1 VTLDAAISAVNYS
14 FRKLRKSLD
23 QQDAVEISQRRRGK
37 ARKKARRCAPLN
49 LLEIAYLICTA
60 GMKRAKRKALTIVE
74 MNCYR
79 RTYAERQYM
88 NMKAQDAMFEPDLL
102 RTFVMV
108 AECGGFSRAAERL
121 NSTQSTVSHQ
131 IKRLEAQAAR
141 TFLNRTT
148 RSISL
153 TEDGEIL
160 IDYARKFLR
169 LADDAKQHFN
179 SPRLE
184 GHVRLAASDDFATYS
199 LPEILG
205 RFKRVH
211 PEVRLTVDVG
221 LSGNLVS
228 RLDEG
233 EFDLVL
239 GKRSLDETE
248 GEFVS
253 REKLI
258 WVAAHDFTLDPR
270 QPLPLAVY
278 PKPCLYRSTA
288 IDVLNAAGLPW
299 SVVYTS
305 PSLSGIRAA
314 AIAGIAITPLAENF
328 VTPDLVSVDSDDYL
342 PELPSIEFALFRT
355 KGVET
360 PAARELADLL
370 LRARPLGVFPWHHKP
385 SAVGATSSVS
395 R

>member
-1 VTLDAAISAVNYS
+1 METL
-14 FRKLRKSLD
+14 
-23 QQDAVEISQRRRGK
+23 
-37 ARKKARRCAPLN
+37 
-49 LLEIAYLICTA
+49 
-60 GMKRAKRKALTIVE
+60 
-74 MNCYR
+74 
-79 RTYAERQYM
+79 
-88 NMKAQDAMFEPDLL
+88 DAMFEPDLL

-141 TFLNRTT
+141 KFLDRTT
-148 RSISL
+148 RSICL
-153 TEDGEIL
+153 TEDGEIF
-160 IDYARKFLR
+160 IGYAKKFLR

-179 SPRLE
+179 APKLM

-199 LPEILG
+199 LPEVLA

-211 PEVRLTVDVG
+211 PGVRLTVDVG

-239 GKRSLDETE
+239 GKRSVGDTA

-253 REKLI
+253 REKLV
-258 WVAAHDFTLDPR
+258 WVASPDFDLDVR

-288 IDVLNAAGLPW
+288 IDALNAAGLSW
-299 SVVYTS
+299 TVTYTS

-314 AIAGIAITPLAENF
+314 AIAGIAVTPLAANF
-328 VTPDLVSVDSDDYL
+328 ITPDLSPLGPEANL
-342 PELPSIEFALFRT
+342 PELPDVEFALFRT
-355 KGVET
+355 RAVET

-370 LRARPLGVFPWHHKP
+370 LRAKPMGVFPWHHK
-385 SAVGATSSVS
+385 S
-395 R
+395 